1 MTEPDQERLAAESV
15 ALALGHRACPT
26 CDNLPGLCCRC
37 RGVAS
42 PAAQE
47 VLVPDFVEQL
57 RQGLPE
63 PREHI
68 LCGRCHREQVS
79 ELDDLR
85 RDAYARGG
93 KASLTD
99 LEREVFSR
107 ASAATFA
114 PLLNR
119 LARANLFAAYKG
131 NS

>member
-1 MTEPDQERLAAESV
+1 VTDPETEHLAAASV
-15 ALALGHRACPT
+15 ALALGHRACPA

-37 RGVAS
+37 HGVAS

-47 VLVPDFVEQL
+47 DLVPDLVEQL

-79 ELDDLR
+79 ELEDLR

-93 KASLTD
+93 KASLSE
-99 LEREVFSR
+99 LEREVFGKVR
-107 ASAATFA
+107 EALRNTPYAT
-114 PLLNR
+114 R
-119 LARANLFAAYKG
+119 LYTTSGKT
-131 NS
+131 S